1 MTSSVSAN
9 TGKKKSIKKN
19 NPASSPK
26 KLSISSSKRNGSK
39 GSFSSVAKPTKR
51 IAFEGDS
58 VGNSHGAVNDNESI
72 RKLEKKGKKRSEKEG
87 LIKIPASS
95 IRSSKKRLQKERRSD
110 SDEDETESHATFMK
124 DLMADE
130 KDDLQDVLMSS
141 SEDDGED
148 SDGEKNGFEKF
159 REGMKLSYPAIRFR
173 FLPPEFE
180 EPQLFKFLNQFGAT
194 VLNCF
199 CVRSK
204 RTFQSLG
211 IAYAHFSDSAVLPI
225 VKEECDGMFL
235 GSRTVRA
242 RIITLHRPMP
252 SKEAVTKRRLLGRAY
267 RDKGAPLHQYVR
279 SYKKNEIAALI
290 KATRSEVRNNHLLKA
305 MGIDFRSTAF
315 ADQLEVVP
323 KSLLL
328 GKKRPMVT
336 SLLKLAKE
344 NGCVPAAPTHTSP
357 TTKKG
362 ETDDS
367 LSSSRSTEQRKATL
381 AVIHRALGRPTE
393 RRKHRGRS
401 QKKGESAKNIKR
413 TTVAKHVTTKATKA
427 KRTASKKSEVKELK
441 ETKKKKVRRSLK
453 KKTIS
458 TEVEKIKK

>member
-1 MTSSVSAN
+1 MTSSAGGN
-9 TGKKKSIKKN
+9 TGKKRTIKKN
-19 NPASSPK
+19 NPTSSPK
-26 KLSISSSKRNGSK
+26 KLSISSTKRK
-39 GSFSSVAKPTKR
+39 TAKDSFSSVAKPKKK
-51 IAFEGDS
+51 IAFESDAI
-58 VGNSHGAVNDNESI
+58 GNSYDEANDKESMSN
-72 RKLEKKGKKRSEKEG
+72 LEKGTKKKGEKVG
-87 LIKIPASS
+87 LSKLPASS
-95 IRSSKKRLQKERRSD
+95 IRSLKKRQQKERRSD
-110 SDEDETESHATFMK
+110 SDEDETEYHASFMT
-124 DLMADE
+124 DLMEDE

-141 SEDDGED
+141 SEEDEED

-211 IAYAHFSDSAVLPI
+211 IAYAHFSNSEVLPI

-267 RDKGAPLHQYVR
+267 RDKGAPLHQYAR

-290 KATRSEVRNNHLLKA
+290 KATRSEVRNNHLLNSL
-305 MGIDFRSTAF
+305 GIDFRSTAF

-328 GKKRPMVT
+328 GKKRAMV
-336 SLLKLAKE
+336 SALLKLAKE
-344 NGCVPAAPTHTSP
+344 NSCVPGAPTPTSP

-362 ETDDS
+362 ATEES
-367 LSSSRSTEQRKATL
+367 LPSSRSAEEHKAKL

-393 RRKHRGRS
+393 RRKKRGKS
-401 QKKGESAKNIKR
+401 QKKGESAKNVKR
-413 TTVAKHVTTKATKA
+413 TNVAKSVTPKVIKA
-427 KRTASKKSEVKELK
+427 KHITSRKSEVSEPKEK
-441 ETKKKKVRRSLK
+441 TKKKVRRSLK
-453 KKTIS
+453 KK
-458 TEVEKIKK
+458 